1 MSHEIKLSVAAKKKR
16 PTECCISSAEW
27 NDNRRNHH

>member
-16 PTECCISSAEW
+16 PIKRCINSAKW
-27 NDNRRNHH
+27 NDNWRNHH